1 MGMAFKSDACDVL
14 LECDIVAHGE
24 RCDTHPHRRWG
35 VMILDLR
42 KRLAADLALHP
53 NWEARALRFYGS
65 SGIRTSMRSTP
76 ALKPV
81 KLGLAFLPMQQVIRD
96 ETR

>member
-53 NWEARALRFYGS
+53 NWEARARRFDGR

-76 ALKPV
+76 ASRRPARVQRLRFAGTDM
-81 KLGLAFLPMQQVIRD
+81 LGR
-96 ETR
+96 